1 MAFKLAVFCKK
12 SSRLCSSTSNEK
24 AFAAVE
30 EEGGWTQMEEIYQT
44 FFIRPALS
52 PSTPLKLCS
61 RLVVLLNIFSLLF
74 DEQRPR
80 KRRPGNSNHFQISV
94 LYGTRVEFR
103 TRSDLFE
110 KCFYFHPNKAEFH
123 SCLVFNK
130 SKRVTWGGKET
141 SKDSETMPYDEL
153 AWQLAKNN
161 ASYIMALSK
170 SVCWNGI
177 LLCFFG
183 FNNVQYL

>member
-1 MAFKLAVFCKK
+1 MAFKLAVFCTK

-30 EEGGWTQMEEIYQT
+30 KEGGWAQMEEIYQT

-103 TRSDLFE
+103 TRSDFFE
-110 KCFYFHPNKAEFH
+110 KCFYFQGD
-123 SCLVFNK
+123 S
-130 SKRVTWGGKET
+130 SKQGWVSQLLGIQKW
-141 SKDSETMPYDEL
+141 PYTAH
-153 AWQLAKNN
+153 AW
-161 ASYIMALSK
+161 YCIVMH
-170 SVCWNGI
+170 GI
-177 LLCFFG
+177 AWYCMVLHG
-183 FNNVQYL
+183 IAW

>member
-1 MAFKLAVFCKK
+1 MALKLVVFCTK
-12 SSRLCSSTSNEK
+12 SSRLCSSSSKEK

-110 KCFYFHPNKAEFH
+110 KCFYFQGDSPYGKLEAYIKLEQLGEG
-123 SCLVFNK
+123 SYATVFK
-130 SKRVTWGGKET
+130 GYSK
-141 SKDSETMPYDEL
+141 
-153 AWQLAKNN
+153 
-161 ASYIMALSK
+161 
-170 SVCWNGI
+170 
-177 LLCFFG
+177 
-183 FNNVQYL
+183 

>member
-1 MAFKLAVFCKK
+1 MAFKLVVFCTK

-52 PSTPLKLCS
+52 PSSPLKLCS

-110 KCFYFHPNKAEFH
+110 KCFYFQGAEFH

-130 SKRVTWGGKET
+130 SKRVTLAGKET
-141 SKDSETMPYDEL
+141 WKDSETMSSLDS
-153 AWQLAKNN
+153 WQRRTPVISRPFQNLYFGMGF
-161 ASYIMALSK
+161 SLVFLFSIM
-170 SVCWNGI
+170 
-177 LLCFFG
+177 
-183 FNNVQYL
+183 FNT

>member
-30 EEGGWTQMEEIYQT
+30 EDGGWTQMEEIYQT

-52 PSTPLKLCS
+52 PSSPLKLCS

-110 KCFYFHPNKAEFH
+110 CVFIFREIHPNKAEFH

-130 SKRVTWGGKET
+130 SKRVTSVGKDT
-141 SKDSETMPYDEL
+141 WKDSETMQYDEL
-153 AWQLAKNN
+153 ARQLAKKN

-170 SVCWNGI
+170 SVFLNGI
-177 LLCFFG
+177 FLCFLFR
-183 FNNVQYL
+183 